1 MATNQDALALT
12 RFPALAALIQLR
24 QRQVAATL
32 ALLTLGTL
40 GLAPL
45 AAQAQETTER
55 TSGHVPGSAQDR
67 APVTVGDIDAV
78 MQDKILLDALA
89 SRAEARA
96 KLYQLDPRAS
106 SGAAASV
113 ATTAGAGTDL
123 IPALAWRRPT
133 ASGWLAKFVYAN
145 DAFAVAGLNETLPGG
160 LKVTRIDANQ
170 VELTGADGRKI
181 SVIPAR
187 LAGRAETSSHKASQ
201 APAGRTPARDQD
213 GFALPPS
220 TPDMQ

>member
-1 MATNQDALALT
+1 M
-12 RFPALAALIQLR
+12 
-24 QRQVAATL
+24 
-32 ALLTLGTL
+32 
-40 GLAPL
+40 
-45 AAQAQETTER
+45 
-55 TSGHVPGSAQDR
+55 
-67 APVTVGDIDAV
+67 TVGDIDAV

-96 KLYQLDPRAS
+96 KLYRLDPRAS
-106 SGAAASV
+106 SGAAAPV
-113 ATTAGAGTDL
+113 ATAAGVGTAS

-145 DAFAVAGLNETLPGG
+145 GAFAVAGLNETLPGG
-160 LKVTRIDANQ
+160 LKVARIDAND
-170 VELTGADGRKI
+170 VELTDADGRKI

-187 LAGRAETSSHKASQ
+187 LAGHAEVSGQKSAQTA
-201 APAGRTPARDQD
+201 AGRTATRDQS

>member
-1 MATNQDALALT
+1 MATDQGPMTHL
-12 RFPALAALIQLR
+12 PILAALIQRR
-24 QRQVAATL
+24 QRQITATL
-32 ALLTLGTL
+32 ALLTLGAL

-45 AAQAQETTER
+45 ATLAQETPDR
-55 TSGHVPGSAQDR
+55 ASGRASGPIPER

-89 SRAEARA
+89 SRAQARA
-96 KLYQLDPRAS
+96 KLYQADPRAS
-106 SGAAASV
+106 SGAAASMD
-113 ATTAGAGTDL
+113 AAAAPGADS

-187 LAGRAETSSHKASQ
+187 LAGRAETPGQKTAQ
-201 APAGRTPARDQD
+201 TPAGRTPARDQD